1 MNNMYTVS
9 DLNRMVKGHLE
20 NNLSLRNIF
29 VEGEVSNLTYHPSGH
44 LYFSLKDNLCS
55 VKCVAFNY
63 RSKGIDHN
71 IKNGEMLRILAR
83 VTLYEVSGQYQLLCE
98 SVKKKEQEGDGY
110 EKLKILKEKLMK
122 LGYFD
127 QARKREIP
135 LAFNIGIVTAENGA
149 VLKDII
155 VTSKKKFENINIIA
169 FPARVQGEDAE
180 HAIVHGIEFLNT
192 LDEIDLIIVGRGGGS
207 AEDLKAFNTES
218 VANAIF
224 NSKKPIISAV
234 GHETD
239 FVISDYVADKRA
251 STPTQAADIVTPS
264 KKALKELLLLKAE
277 KLNKHLLNIFDNLK
291 YQLEVRK
298 NNYILR
304 TFTDD
309 VFQNRI
315 YINEMIKRL
324 QKPITRTMEENRQKI
339 DFSKNVLDK
348 MILNLN
354 ENKKRDFYYKID
366 ILKNLNPLNI
376 LSRGYAVVEKNN
388 KVITSIKDIKKD
400 EIIITR
406 LEDGSFKSRVID

>member
-1 MNNMYTVS
+1 MNSMYTVS
-9 DLNRMVKGHLE
+9 DLNRMVKSHLE
-20 NNLSLRNIF
+20 GNLNLRNLF

-44 LYFSLKDNLCS
+44 LYFSLKDNLSS

-71 IKNGEMLRILAR
+71 IKNGQVLKVLAK

-98 SVKKKEQEGDGY
+98 SVKKKEQEGDGH
-110 EKLKILKEKLMK
+110 EKLKLLKEKLMK

-180 HAIVHGIEFLNT
+180 HAIVHGIEFLNN

-207 AEDLKAFNTES
+207 AEDLKAFNTEN

-277 KLNKHLLNIFDNLK
+277 KLNKHLLNISSNLK

-298 NNYILR
+298 SNYILR
-304 TFTDD
+304 TFPEN
-309 VFQNRI
+309 VFQNRVQI
-315 YINEMIKRL
+315 DEMIKRL
-324 QKPITRTMEENRQKI
+324 KRPIIRNIEETKQNLS
-339 DFSKNVLDK
+339 FSKNTLNR
-348 MILNLN
+348 MALNLADS
-354 ENKKRDFYYKID
+354 KKRNLYYKID

-376 LSRGYAVVEKNN
+376 LSRGYAVVEKNK
-388 KVITSIKDIKKD
+388 KVISSIKDIRRD

-406 LEDGSFKSRVID
+406 LEDGSFKSKVID